1 MNADKNT
8 IQSIKQRLK
17 NLSVEK
23 KIDYDYLL
31 LVYMNEGLL
40 RRLQASRFI
49 RNFILKGGF
58 LLSSILNNLGR
69 TTRDLDFL
77 GKKIGNDASGVEDVF
92 RDICS
97 IHEDDCL
104 IFLTEKL
111 EAIEIKEDNVYPG
124 IRVTVPCL
132 PGRSKHKLQFDI
144 GFGDTITPHEN
155 EYDLSSIFHGKPI
168 NLFVYPLESIIAE
181 KFEAMITLGEINSRM
196 KDFYDLFIIFKNY
209 RIDFEIL
216 AAAIRNTI
224 HSRKTTCP
232 ENPAVFSDQFY
243 SDPARMR
250 MWSRFLNRAGIKDD
264 LPFQEI
270 LVTMKQYL
278 EPIYSKFRKL

>member
-1 MNADKNT
+1 LNKDKNK

-58 LLSSILNNLGR
+58 LLSSMLDNLGR

-77 GKKIGNDASGVEDVF
+77 GKAIGNDASGMVDVF
-92 RDICS
+92 KEICS
-97 IHEDDCL
+97 KYDDDCL
-104 IFLTEKL
+104 IFLIEQL
-111 EAIEIKEDNVYPG
+111 EAIEIKEDNVYSG

-132 PGRSKHKLQFDI
+132 LDRSKHTLQIDV
-144 GFGDTITPHEN
+144 GYGDMITPHEN
-155 EYDLSSIFHGKPI
+155 EYNLSSILHGKPI

-181 KFEAMITLGEINSRM
+181 KFEAMISLDEINSRM
-196 KDFYDLFIIFKNY
+196 KDFYDLFMIFKNC
-209 RIDFEIL
+209 RIDMGIL
-216 AAAIRNTI
+216 AEAIRNTFRI
-224 HSRKTTCP
+224 RKTTCP
-232 ENPAVFSDQFY
+232 VYPAVFSDQFY
-243 SDPARMR
+243 SNPVRIR
-250 MWSRFLNRAGIKDD
+250 MWSRFLNRTCIKDD

-270 LVTMKQYL
+270 LVTIRKYL
-278 EPIYSKFRKL
+278 EPIY